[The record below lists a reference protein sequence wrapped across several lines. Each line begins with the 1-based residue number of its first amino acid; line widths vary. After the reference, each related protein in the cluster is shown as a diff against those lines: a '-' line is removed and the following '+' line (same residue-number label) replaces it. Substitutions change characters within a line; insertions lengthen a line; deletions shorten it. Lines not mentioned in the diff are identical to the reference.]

1 MKHRT
6 LLLVTLLALCVTLT
20 GCGGGGSP
28 SKVVQEFYAAL
39 QKNDTQAL
47 EKVAT
52 PETMQ
57 MLNNPLM
64 GEMMKQQLGGLGK
77 LTIKGETINGDSATV
92 KVDFEKDKNTPD
104 FNLKKVD
111 GKWKVHMQ

>member
-6 LLLVTLLALCVTLT
+6 LLLVTLLSLCVTLT

-47 EKVAT
+47 EKIAT
-52 PETMQ
+52 PETMK
-57 MLNNPLM
+57 MLNDPFM
-64 GEMMKQQLGGLGK
+64 GGMMKQGFSDLGK
-77 LTIKGETINGDSATV
+77 LTIKGESINGDSATV
-92 KVDFEKDKNTPD
+92 RVDFEKDKNTPD
-104 FNLKKVD
+104 FALKKVD
-111 GKWKVHMQ
+111 GKWKVHMR